1 MTKKIFTALIVAV
14 LSLVY
19 YSCTP
24 IVEFTPEPEPD
35 NEIVEDEKGDDSKEN
50 DGKEDDKS
58 DDMKEDDQKDDEPT
72 EEPGDD
78 PNGDDPT
85 DEPGDEPSDDP
96 NIDEPT
102 EEPGDDPN
110 EDIGGGNDVQN
121 PSANYD
127 ITPWTGVWASDAAM
141 DAVGSD
147 ADYFWEANSFSN
159 RVVVIFNGTTATV
172 ESSNSNIK
180 SNISG
185 AYVTID
191 MLTNSVSGVEII
203 ALGKSSD
210 GGLKIY
216 GDKKFKLTL
225 SGLDLTS
232 KKGPAINSQCK
243 KRMFL
248 HLTDGTTNRIT
259 DAASYSDDA
268 YTLPGSYDEDRKGAF
283 FSEGHIIASGQGAL
297 VTEGKYKHAIVTDG
311 YYYQRPGVTIA
322 VTAAAKNALHVKGDD
337 EDMIGAW
344 FKGGMFYAR
353 VASTAGKGVKCD
365 YDIVIDGGKYDI
377 ETTGNAEYDSAE
389 GDTSSAAGIKSDTHI
404 EINSGEL
411 VFKSTGSGGKGINC
425 DGSLTVNGGKLNL
438 TTTGKRYEYSRNVTS
453 SPKAIKVD
461 GAIIING
468 GTIDINVTGQSE
480 GSEGMESKSTI
491 TFNGGE
497 IMVKSYDDGINA
509 KSDITINGGRIYTY
523 GTNNDGM
530 DSNGTL
536 NMKGGLVIG
545 VGSNAPETGVDV
557 DVSSNW
563 RISGGTMI
571 GFGGSMM
578 ASPSTASEQC
588 MLVYNGLS
596 ATAGQEFT
604 LLDSSGNVIVSFE
617 YPLTKSGATMLLSC
631 PEIVKNSTYKVYQGG
646 TISNPADEWLYW
658 SLEGTMTGGSE
669 LNTFTPTS
677 TITTIGTSSG
687 GGPGGGGGGGGWP
700 GGGGGWPW

>member
-1 MTKKIFTALIVAV
+1 MRFSTIWLKLAV
-14 LSLVY
+14 LVLALVTVVAC
-19 YSCTP
+19 SPEIT
-24 IVEFTPEPEPD
+24 FTPTPEEEPEEVVDPNNKQD
-35 NEIVEDEKGDDSKEN
+35 DEGNEDDENKKEEEENEPKGDDENTEKGDQN
-50 DGKEDDKS
+50 
-58 DDMKEDDQKDDEPT
+58 
-72 EEPGDD
+72 EE
-78 PNGDDPT
+78 
-85 DEPGDEPSDDP
+85 
-96 NIDEPT
+96 
-102 EEPGDDPN
+102 
-110 EDIGGGNDVQN
+110 EDINKDEDNTDDGNTEVDN
-121 PSANYD
+121 PGINND
-127 ITPWTGVWASDAAM
+127 ITPWTGAWASDAGM
-141 DAVGSD
+141 DSVGSD
-147 ADYFWEANSFSN
+147 ADFYYEANSFTN
-159 RVVVIFNGTTATV
+159 LVVVTFNSTTATV

-180 SNISG
+180 TNISG

-191 MLTNSVSGVEII
+191 MLSNSVSGVEII

-225 SGLDLTS
+225 SGLDITS

-248 HLTDGTTNRIT
+248 HLTNGTTNRIADIAT
-259 DAASYSDDA
+259 YSDDA

-283 FSEGHIIASGQGAL
+283 FSEGHIIVSGHGAL
-297 VTEGKYKHAIVTDG
+297 VAEGNYKHAIVTDG
-311 YYYQRPGVTIA
+311 YYYQRPGTTIA

-365 YDIVIDGGKYDI
+365 YDIVIDGGKFDV
-377 ETTGNAEYDSAE
+377 ETSGNAEYDSTEA
-389 GDTSSAAGIKSDTHI
+389 DTSSAAALKSDTHI
-404 EINSGEL
+404 EINGGDF
-411 VFKSTGSGGKGINC
+411 VFKSTGSGGKCINC
-425 DGSLTVNGGKLNL
+425 DGSLTINDGNLNL
-438 TTTGKRYEYSRNVTS
+438 TTTGKRYEYNKNTTS

-468 GTIDINVTGQSE
+468 GVTDINVTGASE
-480 GSEGMESKSTI
+480 GSEGMESKSSI

-497 IMVKSYDDGINA
+497 MMVKSYDDGINA
-509 KSDITINGGRIYTY
+509 KSDITINGGKIYTY

-545 VGSNAPETGVDV
+545 VGSNAPESGVDV

-563 RISGGTMI
+563 KISGGTMI

-578 ASPSTASEQC
+578 ASPSTASSQC

-596 ATAGQEFT
+596 ATAGQVFT
-604 LLDSSGNVIVSFE
+604 LLDSSDNVIVSFE

-631 PEIVKNSTYKVYQGG
+631 PEIVKNSTYKVWQGG
-646 TISNPADEWLYW
+646 TISNPADKWLYW
-658 SLEGTMTGGSE
+658 SIDGTMTGGSE
-669 LNTFTPTS
+669 LNSFTPTS

-687 GGPGGGGGGGGWP
+687 GGPGGGGGGGWP
-700 GGGGGWPW
+700 GGGGGWPGGGW

>member
-1 MTKKIFTALIVAV
+1 MMLMTVWACSPEIT
-14 LSLVY
+14 
-19 YSCTP
+19 
-24 IVEFTPEPEPD
+24 FTPTPD
-35 NEIVEDEKGDDSKEN
+35 DDEEVVNPDDNKDGEEKTEEEN
-50 DGKEDDKS
+50 DPKS
-58 DDMKEDDQKDDEPT
+58 DDEKTEDENTEAGDENQEDENDS
-72 EEPGDD
+72 EEGDD
-78 PNGDDPT
+78 NDNNDESNTEVNTPDVNGD
-85 DEPGDEPSDDP
+85 
-96 NIDEPT
+96 
-102 EEPGDDPN
+102 
-110 EDIGGGNDVQN
+110 V
-121 PSANYD
+121 A
-127 ITPWTGVWASDAAM
+127 PWTGAWASDAAM
-141 DAVGSD
+141 DVVGSD
-147 ADYFWEANSFSN
+147 SDFYYEANSFAN
-159 RVVVIFNGTTATV
+159 RVVVTFNGTSATV

-180 SNISG
+180 TNISG

-191 MLTNSVSGVEII
+191 MLSNSVSGVEII

-232 KKGPAINSQCK
+232 KRGPAINSQCK

-248 HLTDGTTNRIT
+248 NLTNSTTNRIA
-259 DAASYSDDA
+259 DAANYTDDA
-268 YTLPGSYDEDRKGAF
+268 YTLPGSYDEDCKGAF
-283 FSEGHIIASGQGAL
+283 FSEGHIIVSGEGAL
-297 VTEGKYKHAIVTDG
+297 VAAGNYKHAIATDG
-311 YYYQRPGVTIA
+311 YYYQRPGTTIA
-322 VTAAAKNALHVKGDD
+322 ITAAAKNALHVKGDD
-337 EDMIGAW
+337 EDQIGAW
-344 FKGGMFYAR
+344 FKGGLFYAR

-365 YDIVIDGGKYDI
+365 YDIVIDGGKFDI
-377 ETTGNAEYDSAE
+377 ETSGNAEYDSAE
-389 GDTSSAAGIKSDTHI
+389 ADTSSAAGIKSDTHI
-404 EINSGEL
+404 EINGGDI
-411 VFKSTGSGGKGINC
+411 VFKSTGTGGKCINC
-425 DGSLTVNGGKLNL
+425 DGSLTINGGNLNL
-438 TTTGKRYEYSRNVTS
+438 TTTGKRYEYNRNVTS

-468 GTIDINVTGQSE
+468 GVTDINVTGASE

-497 IMVKSYDDGINA
+497 MMVKSYDDGINA
-509 KSDITINGGRIYTY
+509 KSDITINGGKIYTY

-563 RISGGTMI
+563 KISGGTMI

-578 ASPSTASEQC
+578 ASPSTASSQC

-596 ATAGQEFT
+596 ATAGQVFT
-604 LLDSSGNVIVSFE
+604 LLDSSDNVIVSFE
-617 YPLTKSGATMLLSC
+617 YPLTKSGATILLSC
-631 PEIVKNSTYKVYQGG
+631 PEIVKNSTYKVWQGG

-658 SLEGTMTGGSE
+658 SVEGSMSGGSE

-677 TITTIGTSSG
+677 TITTVGSSSG
-687 GGPGGGGGGGGWP
+687 GGPGGGGGGGWP

>member
-1 MTKKIFTALIVAV
+1 MRISTITLKVAMLVVALMTVWACSPEIT
-14 LSLVY
+14 
-19 YSCTP
+19 
-24 IVEFTPEPEPD
+24 FTPTPD
-35 NEIVEDEKGDDSKEN
+35 DDVEVVNPDDNKDGEEKTEEEENDPKGDDEKTEDENTEAGDENQENEN
-50 DGKEDDKS
+50 DS
-58 DDMKEDDQKDDEPT
+58 
-72 EEPGDD
+72 EEGDD
-78 PNGDDPT
+78 NDNNDESNTEVNTPDVNGD
-85 DEPGDEPSDDP
+85 
-96 NIDEPT
+96 
-102 EEPGDDPN
+102 
-110 EDIGGGNDVQN
+110 V
-121 PSANYD
+121 
-127 ITPWTGVWASDAAM
+127 TPWTGAWASDAAM
-141 DAVGSD
+141 DVVGSD
-147 ADYFWEANSFSN
+147 SDFYYEANSFAN
-159 RVVVIFNGTTATV
+159 RVVVTFNGTSATV

-180 SNISG
+180 TNISG

-191 MLTNSVSGVEII
+191 MLSNSVSGVEII

-232 KKGPAINSQCK
+232 KSGPAINSQCK

-248 HLTDGTTNRIT
+248 HLTNGTTNRIADIANYT
-259 DAASYSDDA
+259 DDA

-283 FSEGHIIASGQGAL
+283 FSEGHIIVSGEGAL
-297 VTEGKYKHAIVTDG
+297 VAEGKYKHAIVTDG
-311 YYYQRPGVTIA
+311 YYYQRPGSTIA

-344 FKGGMFYAR
+344 FKGGLFYAR

-365 YDIVIDGGKYDI
+365 YDIVIDGGKFDI

-389 GDTSSAAGIKSDTHI
+389 ADTSSAAGIKSDTHI
-404 EINSGEL
+404 EINGGDI
-411 VFKSTGSGGKGINC
+411 VFKSTGTGGKCINC
-425 DGSLTVNGGKLNL
+425 DGSLTINGGNLNL
-438 TTTGKRYEYSRNVTS
+438 TTTGKRYEYNRNVTS

-468 GTIDINVTGQSE
+468 GVTDINVTGASE

-497 IMVKSYDDGINA
+497 MMVKSYDDGINA
-509 KSDITINGGRIYTY
+509 KSDITINGGKIYTY

-563 RISGGTMI
+563 KISGGTMI

-578 ASPSTASEQC
+578 ASPSTASSQC

-596 ATAGQEFT
+596 ATAGQVFT
-604 LLDSSGNVIVSFE
+604 LLDSSDNVIVSFE
-617 YPLTKSGATMLLSC
+617 YPLTKSGATILLSC
-631 PEIVKNSTYKVYQGG
+631 PEIVKNSTYKVWQGG

-658 SLEGTMTGGSE
+658 SVEGSMSGGSE

-677 TITTIGTSSG
+677 TITTVGSSSG
-687 GGPGGGGGGGGWP
+687 GGPGGGGGGGWP

>member
-1 MTKKIFTALIVAV
+1 MKFSTITLKVAV
-14 LSLVY
+14 LVMALLAVLACSPEI
-19 YSCTP
+19 T
-24 IVEFTPEPEPD
+24 FTPTPD
-35 NEIVEDEKGDDSKEN
+35 NDDEEVVNPDDEQDDENKKEEEENEPKGDDENTEKGDQN
-50 DGKEDDKS
+50 
-58 DDMKEDDQKDDEPT
+58 
-72 EEPGDD
+72 EE
-78 PNGDDPT
+78 
-85 DEPGDEPSDDP
+85 
-96 NIDEPT
+96 
-102 EEPGDDPN
+102 
-110 EDIGGGNDVQN
+110 EDINKDEDNTDDNTDDGNTEIDN
-121 PSANYD
+121 PGINYD
-127 ITPWTGVWASDAAM
+127 ITPWTGAWASDAGM
-141 DAVGSD
+141 DSVGSD
-147 ADYFWEANSFSN
+147 ADFYYEANSFTN
-159 RVVVIFNGTTATV
+159 LVVVTFNDTTATV

-180 SNISG
+180 TNISG

-191 MLTNSVSGVEII
+191 MLSNSVSGVEII

-225 SGLDLTS
+225 SGLDITS

-248 HLTDGTTNRIT
+248 HLTNGTTNRIADIAT
-259 DAASYSDDA
+259 YSDDA

-283 FSEGHIIASGQGAL
+283 FSEGHIIVSGQGAL
-297 VTEGKYKHAIVTDG
+297 VAEGKYKHAIATDG
-311 YYYQRPGVTIA
+311 YYYQRPGTTIA

-365 YDIVIDGGKYDI
+365 YDIVIDGGKFDV
-377 ETTGNAEYDSAE
+377 ETSGNAEYDSTEA
-389 GDTSSAAGIKSDTHI
+389 DTSSAAALKSDTHI
-404 EINSGEL
+404 EINGGDF
-411 VFKSTGSGGKGINC
+411 VFKSTGLGGKCINC
-425 DGSLTVNGGKLNL
+425 DGSLTINGGNLNL
-438 TTTGKRYEYSRNVTS
+438 TTTGKRYEYNKNTTS

-468 GTIDINVTGQSE
+468 GVTDINVMGASE

-497 IMVKSYDDGINA
+497 MMVKSYDDGINA
-509 KSDITINGGRIYTY
+509 KSDITINGGKIYTY

-530 DSNGTL
+530 DSNGKLT
-536 NMKGGLVIG
+536 MKGGLVIG

-563 RISGGTMI
+563 KIEGGTMI

-578 ASPSTASEQC
+578 ASPSTASSQC

-596 ATAGQEFT
+596 ATAGQMFT
-604 LLDSSGNVIVSFE
+604 LLDSSDNIIVSFE

-631 PEIVKNSTYKVYQGG
+631 PEIVKNSTYKVWQGG
-646 TISNPADEWLYW
+646 TISNPTDEWLYW
-658 SLEGTMTGGSE
+658 SIDGTMTGGSE

-687 GGPGGGGGGGGWP
+687 GGPGGGGGGGWP
-700 GGGGGWPW
+700 GGGGGWPGGGW

>member
-1 MTKKIFTALIVAV
+1 MKVNYLILPMRFSIITLKVAV
-14 LSLVY
+14 FAMVLMTVCACSPEI
-19 YSCTP
+19 T
-24 IVEFTPEPEPD
+24 FTPTPNDDEEVVNPD
-35 NEIVEDEKGDDSKEN
+35 DNKDGEEKTEEEENDPKGDDEKTEDENTEAGDENQEDEN
-50 DGKEDDKS
+50 D
-58 DDMKEDDQKDDEPT
+58 DE
-72 EEPGDD
+72 EGDD
-78 PNGDDPT
+78 NDNNDESNTEVNTPDVNGD
-85 DEPGDEPSDDP
+85 
-96 NIDEPT
+96 
-102 EEPGDDPN
+102 
-110 EDIGGGNDVQN
+110 V
-121 PSANYD
+121 
-127 ITPWTGVWASDAAM
+127 TPWTGVWASDAAM
-141 DAVGSD
+141 DVVGSD
-147 ADYFWEANSFSN
+147 SDFYYEANSFAN
-159 RVVVIFNGTTATV
+159 RVVVTFNGTSATV

-180 SNISG
+180 TNISG

-191 MLTNSVSGVEII
+191 MLSNSVSGVEII
-203 ALGKSSD
+203 ALGQSSD

-232 KKGPAINSQCK
+232 KSGPAINSQCK

-248 HLTDGTTNRIT
+248 HLTNGTTNRIADIANYT
-259 DAASYSDDA
+259 DDA

-283 FSEGHIIASGQGAL
+283 FSEGHIIVSGEGAL
-297 VTEGKYKHAIVTDG
+297 VAEGKYKHAIVTDG
-311 YYYQRPGVTIA
+311 YYYQRPGSTIA

-344 FKGGMFYAR
+344 FKGGLFYAR

-365 YDIVIDGGKYDI
+365 YDIVIDGGKFDI
-377 ETTGNAEYDSAE
+377 ETSGNAEYDSAE
-389 GDTSSAAGIKSDTHI
+389 ADTSSAAGIKSDTHI
-404 EINSGEL
+404 EINGGDI
-411 VFKSTGSGGKGINC
+411 VFKSTGTGGKCINC
-425 DGSLTVNGGKLNL
+425 DGSLTINGGNLNL
-438 TTTGKRYEYSRNVTS
+438 TTTGKRYEYNRNVTS

-468 GTIDINVTGQSE
+468 GVTDINVTGASE

-497 IMVKSYDDGINA
+497 MMVKSYDDGINA
-509 KSDITINGGRIYTY
+509 KSDITINGGKIYTY

-563 RISGGTMI
+563 KISGGTMI

-578 ASPSTASEQC
+578 ASPSTASSQC

-596 ATAGQEFT
+596 ATAGQVFT
-604 LLDSSGNVIVSFE
+604 LLDSSDNVIVSFE
-617 YPLTKSGATMLLSC
+617 YPLTKSGATILLSC
-631 PEIVKNSTYKVYQGG
+631 PEIVKNSTYKVWQGG

-658 SLEGTMTGGSE
+658 SVEGSMSGGSE

-677 TITTIGTSSG
+677 TITTVGSSSG
-687 GGPGGGGGGGGWP
+687 GGPGGGGGGGWP

>member
-1 MTKKIFTALIVAV
+1 MVLMTVCACSPEIT
-14 LSLVY
+14 
-19 YSCTP
+19 
-24 IVEFTPEPEPD
+24 FTPTPNDDEEVVNPD
-35 NEIVEDEKGDDSKEN
+35 DNKDGEEKTEEEENNPKGDDEKTEDEN
-50 DGKEDDKS
+50 
-58 DDMKEDDQKDDEPT
+58 T
-72 EEPGDD
+72 EVNTPDV
-78 PNGDDPT
+78 NGD
-85 DEPGDEPSDDP
+85 
-96 NIDEPT
+96 
-102 EEPGDDPN
+102 
-110 EDIGGGNDVQN
+110 V
-121 PSANYD
+121 
-127 ITPWTGVWASDAAM
+127 TPWTGAWASDAAM
-141 DAVGSD
+141 DVVGSD
-147 ADYFWEANSFSN
+147 SDFYYEANSFAN
-159 RVVVIFNGTTATV
+159 RVVVTFNGTSATV

-180 SNISG
+180 TNISG

-191 MLTNSVSGVEII
+191 MLSNSVSGVEII

-232 KKGPAINSQCK
+232 KSGPAINSQCK

-248 HLTDGTTNRIT
+248 HLTNGTTNRIADIANYT
-259 DAASYSDDA
+259 DDA

-283 FSEGHIIASGQGAL
+283 FSEGHIIVSGEGAL
-297 VTEGKYKHAIVTDG
+297 VAEGKYKHAIVTDG
-311 YYYQRPGVTIA
+311 YYYQRPGSTIA

-344 FKGGMFYAR
+344 FKGGLFYAR

-365 YDIVIDGGKYDI
+365 YDIVIDGGKFDI
-377 ETTGNAEYDSAE
+377 ETSGNAEYDSAE
-389 GDTSSAAGIKSDTHI
+389 ADTSSAAGIKSDTHI
-404 EINSGEL
+404 EINGGDI
-411 VFKSTGSGGKGINC
+411 VFKSTGTGGKCINC
-425 DGSLTVNGGKLNL
+425 DGSLTINGGNLNL
-438 TTTGKRYEYSRNVTS
+438 TTTGKRYEYNRNVTS

-468 GTIDINVTGQSE
+468 GVTDINVTGASE

-497 IMVKSYDDGINA
+497 MMVKSYDDGINA
-509 KSDITINGGRIYTY
+509 KSDITINGGKIYTY

-563 RISGGTMI
+563 KISGGTMI

-578 ASPSTASEQC
+578 ASPSTASSQC

-596 ATAGQEFT
+596 ATAGQVFT
-604 LLDSSGNVIVSFE
+604 LLDSSDNVIVSFE
-617 YPLTKSGATMLLSC
+617 YPLTKSGATILLSC
-631 PEIVKNSTYKVYQGG
+631 PEIVKNSTYKVWQGG

-658 SLEGTMTGGSE
+658 SVEGSMSGGSE

-677 TITTIGTSSG
+677 TITTVGSSSG
-687 GGPGGGGGGGGWP
+687 GGPGGGGGGGWP